1 MTIPANAQYITPEQL
16 CVGLYIHL
24 DLGWMDHPFTFSSFK
39 IKNQQQI
46 DTIRKLRLK
55 RIRFEQSLSDAEPI
69 PIEDS
74 PEPIAIIALDA
85 EEEAMLAGKKAR
97 VEQLQTIQNDIARVE
112 REFVKS
118 VDTVKSIARN
128 IYSRPAEAYADTNAL
143 INQMLKSLSEDG
155 DVLIHAMGSQL
166 GEDVYFHSL
175 NVTVL
180 CLMLAKSLGYSSADM
195 QDLGI
200 AAMLHDIGKNDI
212 PHKIL
217 SKTEPLTKA
226 EQGVVEQHCEIGVAV
241 AKKAGL
247 SNAALLAILQHHEY
261 VDGSGYPRQLKGDK
275 ISPIARILSIVNTYD
290 NLCNPGYGAIGLT
303 PAEALSRM
311 FAKRRAQ
318 FDDEML
324 KAFIKGL
331 GVYPPGSIVRL
342 SNDFV
347 GLVLCVNST
356 SPMKPDV
363 LIYDESAPK
372 NEAVILHLAEEPD
385 IKIVKSMRATELSR
399 EALAYLNPR
408 THVTYTLDPQE
419 RKKSSVR

>member
-1 MTIPANAQYITPEQL
+1 MLTPSAAQYITPEQL

-46 DTIRKLRLK
+46 NTIRKLKLQ
-55 RIRFEQSLSDAEPI
+55 RIRYDQALSEVEPVLIEHSLP
-69 PIEDS
+69 PVIE
-74 PEPIAIIALDA
+74 EALDA
-85 EEEAMLAGKKAR
+85 EDEAILAGKKAR
-97 VEQLQTIQNDIARVE
+97 IEQLKTIQNDIARVE
-112 REFVKS
+112 QSFIRS
-118 VDTVKSIARN
+118 VDTVRSITKN

-143 INQMLKSLSEDG
+143 INQMLKNLVENG
-155 DVLIHAMGSQL
+155 DVLIHAMGNQL
-166 GEDVYFHSL
+166 GEDLYFHSL

-180 CLMLAKSLGYSSADM
+180 SLMLAKSLGFSSEEM
-195 QDLGI
+195 QDLGM

-217 SKTEPLTKA
+217 AKTEPLTKA
-226 EQGVVEQHCEIGVAV
+226 EQTIVEQHCEIGVAV
-241 AKKAGL
+241 AKKTGL

-261 VDGSGYPRQLKGDK
+261 VDGSGYPRHLTGDK
-275 ISPIARILSIVNTYD
+275 MSPISRVLSIVNVYD
-290 NLCNPGYGAIGLT
+290 NLCNPGHGLAGLT

-347 GLVLCVNST
+347 GLVLCVNT
-356 SPMKPDV
+356 TNPIKPDV
-363 LIYDESAPK
+363 LIYDADTPK
-372 NEAVILHLAEEPD
+372 NEAVILHLADEPD
-385 IKIVKSMRATELSR
+385 IKIVKSLRVSDLTP
-399 EALAYLNPR
+399 EAHAYLNPR
-408 THVTYTLDPQE
+408 KHVTYSLDSKEKAKP
-419 RKKSSVR
+419 R

>member
-1 MTIPANAQYITPEQL
+1 MSTPSNAQYVTPEQL
-16 CVGLYIHL
+16 CIGLYIHL
-24 DLGWMDHPFTFSSFK
+24 DMGWMDHPFTFSSFK

-55 RIRFEQSLSDAEPI
+55 QVRYDQALSDVEPVL
-69 PIEDS
+69 IENS
-74 PEPIAIIALDA
+74 LPPPVMVEVLDA
-85 EEEAMLAGKKAR
+85 EQEAILAGKKAR
-97 VEQLQTIQNDIARVE
+97 VEQLKAIQNDIARVE

-118 VDTVKSIARN
+118 VDTVRSITRN
-128 IYSRPAEAYADTNAL
+128 IYSRPAEAYADTSAL
-143 INQMLKSLSEDG
+143 INQMLKSLLEDG
-155 DVLIHAMGSQL
+155 DVLIHAMGNQL
-166 GEDVYFHSL
+166 GEDIYFHSL

-180 CLMLAKSLGYSSADM
+180 SLMLAKSLGFSSADM
-195 QDLGI
+195 QDLGM

-217 SKTEPLTKA
+217 AKTDPLTKA
-226 EQGVVEQHCEIGVAV
+226 EQTIVEQHCEIGVAV

-247 SNAALLAILQHHEY
+247 SNPALLAILQHHEY

-275 ISPIARILSIVNTYD
+275 LSPVARVLSIVNTYD
-290 NLCNPGYGAIGLT
+290 NLCNPGHGLTGLT

-311 FAKRRAQ
+311 FAKRRTQ
-318 FDDEML
+318 FDDDML

-347 GLVLCVNST
+347 GLVLCVNTT

-363 LIYDESAPK
+363 LIYDVDTPK
-372 NEAVILHLAEEPD
+372 NEAVILHLADEPD
-385 IKIVKSMRATELSR
+385 IKITKSIRVAELTR
-399 EALAYLNPR
+399 EAHAYLNPR
-408 THVTYTLDPQE
+408 THVTYSMDSKEKIKP
-419 RKKSSVR
+419 R